1 MVNFFVFFIH
11 KLLNKQLQFIGFDL
25 HTLLM
30 LEDLFDNR
38 LLDFINRKNALNNNN
53 NNILLLYHSYI
64 YV

>member
-11 KLLNKQLQFIGFDL
+11 KLLNKRLQFAGLGL

-30 LEDLFDNR
+30 LEALFDNR
-38 LLDFINRKNALNNNN
+38 LLGFINRKNALNNNN

>member
-11 KLLNKQLQFIGFDL
+11 KLLNKQLQFIGFGL
-25 HTLLM
+25 HTLSM
-30 LEDLFDNR
+30 LKALFGNG

>member
-1 MVNFFVFFIH
+1 VVNFFVFFIH
-11 KLLNKQLQFIGFDL
+11 KLLNKQLQIIGFSL

-30 LEDLFDNR
+30 LEALFNNR
-38 LLDFINRKNALNNNN
+38 LLGFINRKNALNNNN

>member
-11 KLLNKQLQFIGFDL
+11 KLLNIRQQFMRFGL
-25 HTLLM
+25 HCLLM
-30 LEDLFDNR
+30 LESLIFKGR
-38 LLDFINRKNALNNNN
+38 LCFINRKNLLNNNN

>member
-11 KLLNKQLQFIGFDL
+11 KLLNKQLQFFGFGL

-30 LEDLFDNR
+30 LEALFNNGLLR
-38 LLDFINRKNALNNNN
+38 LINRKNALNNNN